1 MKRKSLNLAILATI
15 AVLSLAISG
24 YLIITQPRPEIKNA
38 HLFFRNSIVG
48 PLNPLTSLVVVIDG
62 KTICSFSK
70 ISEIKD
76 QSINLYEGK
85 HTIRIHNL
93 EKSIDNTADFV
104 VNENK
109 EAYIYISYRYFPEY
123 EKYLPIYKK
132 NYLKRLVERNK
143 NLDLTATEKKID
155 SVIDI
160 NYLKTEVLY
169 VPEAPN
175 FKIVVQDYP
184 NVIL

>member
-93 EKSIDNTADFV
+93 EKTIDNTADFV

-109 EAYIYISYRYFPEY
+109 EACIYISYRYFPEY
-123 EKYLPIYKK
+123 ETYLPYYKK
-132 NYLKRLVERNK
+132 NYLAHIKQQNK
-143 NLDLTATEKKID
+143 NIDTIATKKRID
-155 SVIDI
+155 SIIDI
-160 NYLKTEVLY
+160 NYLKTRVGY
-169 VPEAPN
+169 KPEAPN